1 MAFCSNCGNKLKLG
15 TKFCPKCGHGTG
27 VSYVSKDY
35 IEKEPIHNTGISGIW
50 VVLVLIIALCV
61 GCFAFSKCS
70 KQKQAEIQKEKEIKE
85 AQYRR
90 MIGNGGG
97 HFTNSEGDYNRRE
110 NTTSPERTY
119 SQNKSNSNGL
129 SNPQYRQRPFI
140 DGQDIMA
147 RIYHQRFVHSNGLEI
162 RIDGYG
168 RIEIDG
174 DPAGILSVLNYN
186 SESAMLRYGNGL
198 YGEGK
203 IILMISGDKLL
214 LKDPVDGAIF
224 YQR

>member
-1 MAFCSNCGNKLKLG
+1 MAFCSNCGNQLKPG
-15 TKFCPKCGHGTG
+15 TKFCPKCGQATG
-27 VSYVSKDY
+27 ITYVSNKP
-35 IEKEPIHNTGISGIW
+35 IEKEPRHNTGISGIW
-50 VVLVLIIALCV
+50 VVFVLLILLCI
-61 GCFAFSKCS
+61 GCFVLSKYS
-70 KQKQAEIQKEKEIKE
+70 EQKQAEIQKEKEIKE
-85 AQYRR
+85 AQEK
-90 MIGNGGG
+90 IINGGDRTL
-97 HFTNSEGDYNRRE
+97 FPNSEGDYNRGKNSTSSERE
-110 NTTSPERTY
+110 Y
-119 SQNKSNSNGL
+119 SQSKSNSNGL
-129 SNPQYRQRPFI
+129 SNSQYRQRPFI

-174 DPAGILSVLNYN
+174 DPAGILSVLNYD
-186 SESAMLRYGNGL
+186 SESALLHYGNGL

-214 LKDPVDGAIF
+214 LKDPVDGAVF